1 MPHYLLIIDRPEI
14 MYKDF
19 ELFNRIAHK
28 LLESEK
34 ETGVVKPV
42 PFDSL
47 KTLLDLDLE
56 EEAINDEQFEKA
68 LTDLVLNTPR
78 TATTLFF
85 NQLFGGRQSKATLGE
100 LLAVFL
106 NNSMYTYK
114 VGGPMIA
121 MEKNILN
128 KVGELIGFK
137 TETLGTIA
145 AGGSMTNYMG
155 MMMARDKYDPEF
167 RNKGKQVPLVG
178 YTSVECHYSVAKN
191 ATFCGIGRD
200 NVKKI
205 DSDEHGKISVSALE
219 TQIQKDIAAG
229 LRPFFVNATAGT
241 TVMGAFDPIRE
252 ISALCKK
259 YDMWLH
265 VDGAYGASVM
275 FSDKYRHLM
284 EGSHLADSVTFN
296 AHKMLGTPITCSI
309 IVTPHKK
316 CLYDSFSNEASYLYQ
331 ADGDDINPGKI
342 SLQCGRRNDA
352 LKFWTMWKAIGT
364 KGLGEIVDHEFHLA
378 DVARDY
384 IRTNSDYTL
393 YSFDDSINICFN
405 YKGISPE
412 MLCNRLYEEGKLMV
426 GYGKFKGDTF
436 IRLITV
442 NSGNSEKEILNLFK
456 IIEEFADTLS

>member
-1 MPHYLLIIDRPEI
+1 MT
-14 MYKDF
+14 KDL
-19 ELFNRIAHK
+19 ELFNRIANK
-28 LLESEK
+28 LFESE
-34 ETGVVKPV
+34 EEVGVVKPV
-42 PFDSL
+42 PFDAL
-47 KTLLDLDLE
+47 KNLLDLDLE
-56 EEAINDEQFEKA
+56 VGAIDDKKFESA

-78 TATTLFF
+78 TTTKLFF
-85 NQLFGGRQSKATLGE
+85 NQLFGGRQSRATLGE
-100 LLAVFL
+100 LLAVLL

-128 KVGELIGFK
+128 KVSELIGFK
-137 TETLGTIA
+137 TQTLGTIA

-155 MMMARDKYDPEF
+155 MMMARDKYDPKF
-167 RNKGKQVPLVG
+167 RLQGKQVPLVG
-178 YTSVECHYSVAKN
+178 YTSIECHYSVAKN
-191 ATFCGIGRD
+191 AAFCGVGRECIK
-200 NVKKI
+200 NI
-205 DSDEHGKISVSALE
+205 DSDEFGRMSVDALE
-219 TQIQKDIAAG
+219 KRIQADIKSG

-241 TVMGAFDPIRE
+241 TVMGAFDPIEE

-275 FSDKYRHLM
+275 FTDKYKHLM
-284 EGSHLADSVTFN
+284 QGSHLADSVTFN

-309 IVTPHKK
+309 IITPHKK

-352 LKFWTMWKAIGT
+352 LKFWTMWKSMGT
-364 KGLGEIVDHEFHLA
+364 SGLGKLVDHEYHLA
-378 DVARDY
+378 DVAREY
-384 IRTNSDYTL
+384 IRSNPDYTL

-436 IRLITV
+436 IRLVTV

-456 IIEEFADTLS
+456 IIEEFAITIS

>member
-1 MPHYLLIIDRPEI
+1 MN
-14 MYKDF
+14 KDL
-19 ELFNRIAHK
+19 ELFDRIAQK
-28 LLESEK
+28 LLKSE
-34 ETGVVKPV
+34 EEVGVVKPV

-47 KTLLDLDLE
+47 KSLLDLDLE
-56 EEAINDEQFEKA
+56 KEAIEDEQFEKA

-78 TATTLFF
+78 TTTKLFF

-100 LLAVFL
+100 LLAVLL

-128 KVGELIGFK
+128 KVSELIGFK
-137 TETLGTIA
+137 GETLGTIA

-155 MMMARDKYDPEF
+155 MMMARDKYDPDF
-167 RNKGKQVPLVG
+167 RFKGMQVPLVG

-191 ATFCGIGRD
+191 AAFCGLGR
-200 NVKKI
+200 NNIKNI
-205 DSDEHGKISVSALE
+205 QSDEYGKMSITALE
-219 TQIQKDIAAG
+219 TQIKEDIDAG

-241 TVMGAFDPIRE
+241 TVMGAFDPIKE

-259 YDMWLH
+259 YDLWLH

-275 FSDKYRHLM
+275 FTDKYKHLM
-284 EGSHLADSVTFN
+284 DGGHLSDSFTFN

-309 IVTPHKK
+309 IITPHKK

-352 LKFWTMWKAIGT
+352 LKFWTMWKSLGT
-364 KGLGEIVDHEFHLA
+364 VGLGNLIEHEFHLA
-378 DVARDY
+378 DIARNY
-384 IRTNSDYTL
+384 IQNNSDYTL
-393 YSFDDSINICFN
+393 YSFEDSVNICFN
-405 YKGISPE
+405 YKDISPE
-412 MLCNRLYEEGKLMV
+412 LLCNKLYEEGKLMV
-426 GYGKFKGDTF
+426 GYGKFKGNTF
-436 IRLITV
+436 IRLVTV
-442 NSGNSEKEILNLFK
+442 NSGNTEKEIFKLFS
-456 IIEEFADTLS
+456 IIEEFASSMS

>member
-1 MPHYLLIIDRPEI
+1 MT
-14 MYKDF
+14 KDL
-19 ELFNRIAHK
+19 ELFNRIAGK

-34 ETGVVKPV
+34 EIGVVKPV
-42 PFDSL
+42 PFDAL
-47 KTLLDLDLE
+47 KDLLDLDLKETAAGDE
-56 EEAINDEQFEKA
+56 EFESA
-68 LTDLVLNTPR
+68 LTDLILNTPR
-78 TATTLFF
+78 TTTTLFF

-100 LLAVFL
+100 LLSVML

-128 KVGELIGFK
+128 KVGELIGF
-137 TETLGTIA
+137 EVPILGTIA

-167 RNKGKQVPLVG
+167 RLKGKQVNLVG

-191 ATFCGIGRD
+191 AAFCGIGRD
-200 NVKKI
+200 CIKNI
-205 DSDEHGKISVSALE
+205 DSDNHGKMSVVALE
-219 TQIQKDIAAG
+219 KQIQKDIAAG
-229 LRPFFVNATAGT
+229 QRPFFVNATAGT
-241 TVMGAFDPIRE
+241 TVMGAFDPIEE
-252 ISALCKK
+252 ISAICKK

-275 FSDKYRHLM
+275 FTDKYKHLM
-284 EGSHLADSVTFN
+284 KGSHLGDSVTFN

-316 CLYDSFSNEASYLYQ
+316 CMYDSFSNEASYLYQ
-331 ADGDDINPGKI
+331 ADDDDINPGKI

-352 LKFWTMWKAIGT
+352 LKFWTMWKALGT
-364 KGLGEIVDHEFHLA
+364 KGLGDIVDHEYHLA
-378 DVARDY
+378 DVARNY
-384 IRTNSDYTL
+384 IRNNPDYTL

-405 YKGISPE
+405 YKGIAPE
-412 MLCNRLYEEGKLMV
+412 MLCNKLYEEGKLMV

-436 IRLITV
+436 IRLVTV

-456 IIEEFADTLS
+456 IIEEFAEGL